1 MFHVKI
7 GMSPDESTDANG
19 NCRGTLT
26 QYVKGKGNQI
36 KTSLICSIR
45 GNKDEQHLSTTHSI
59 TNDIYL

>member
-7 GMSPDESTDANG
+7 GMGPDESTDANG